1 MATTKQVKA
10 AKRNIVKA
18 RKAAKEKRTIA
29 SLPKAVRTDLSR
41 NAAAARARGG
51 KAGHR
56 LEDRTRPQL
65 YEEAKK
71 RNIRGRSTMGKYE
84 LVEALRRA

>member
-1 MATTKQVKA
+1 MATKEQVQA
-10 AKRNIVKA
+10 AKKNIAKA
-18 RKAAKEKRTIA
+18 RKAATRKRTIA

-41 NAAAARARGG
+41 NAAAARKRGG

-71 RNIRGRSTMGKYE
+71 RNIRGR
-84 LVEALRRA
+84 